1 MRSQHRK
8 DDAGL
13 SNSQRYVFSELRRS
27 MSAHGAPASAK
38 ASARSRRSSK
48 SEGGSAGRAEKCTSG
63 DCLTMAAPAWVA
75 RAPVHNQLGNRVIR
89 ASVANRC
96 LRGRQRLRCIF
107 RTYAPRWPHRAAA
120 RHAPPQPAK
129 PPPCRSA
136 EVPLVKGK
144 LDVAMIPG
152 RHPDVLKEPPLARM
166 ARQPSNVLDA
176 LAASKG

>member
-1 MRSQHRK
+1 M
-8 DDAGL
+8 AA
-13 SNSQRYVFSELRRS
+13 
-27 MSAHGAPASAK
+27 SAWAIRAPA
-38 ASARSRRSSK
+38 
-48 SEGGSAGRAEKCTSG
+48 
-63 DCLTMAAPAWVA
+63 P
-75 RAPVHNQLGNRVIR
+75 NQLGRWVIR
-89 ASVANRC
+89 AAVAN
-96 LRGRQRLRCIF
+96 QRLRGSVRLRRIF
-107 RTYAPRWPHRAAA
+107 RTDAPRWPHRAAA